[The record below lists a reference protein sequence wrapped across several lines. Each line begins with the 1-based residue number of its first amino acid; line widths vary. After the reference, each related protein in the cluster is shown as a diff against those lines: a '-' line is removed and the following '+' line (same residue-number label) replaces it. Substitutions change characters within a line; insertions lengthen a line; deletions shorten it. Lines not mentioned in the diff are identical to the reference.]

1 MIYLAL
7 AGVLFVIGL
16 HGLFVARHLLRKI
29 LSLNVLSAAVFL
41 LLVALAREADPLDA
55 VPHAIVLTGI
65 VVSVS
70 ATAVALVLLVR
81 LSLPRWGEE
90 EGPGKEGR

>member
-1 MIYLAL
+1 MIYLVL

-41 LLVALAREADPLDA
+41 FLVALARQAEPLDS

-70 ATAVALVLLVR
+70 TTAVALALLVR
-81 LSLPRWGEE
+81 LSRPRGNNAASA
-90 EGPGKEGR
+90 GKESR

>member
-16 HGLFVARHLLRKI
+16 HGLFLAGHPLRKI

-81 LSLPRWGEE
+81 LSPPKRDSKEVTR
-90 EGPGKEGR
+90 KEGR

>member
-1 MIYLAL
+1 MIYLLL

-81 LSLPRWGEE
+81 LSRPREDQRKLMDE
-90 EGPGKEGR
+90 EGG

>member
-1 MIYLAL
+1 MIYLLL

-16 HGLFVARHLLRKI
+16 HGLFAARHLLRKI

-81 LSLPRWGEE
+81 LSRPRDGETGLRDE
-90 EGPGKEGR
+90 EGG